1 MDGGV
6 VTIHFKADT
15 KDLDAKTNNLTNSF
29 GSLTGAITLG
39 NVAAKVISKTF
50 SELSSNMDGAI
61 KRFDTLQ
68 NFPKVMKNFGV
79 TSEEASESVNRIS
92 DTIQGLPTSLEQAV
106 GGVQSLFMV
115 TKNLKEAEN
124 LFTSINDSAM
134 IFANGSGEAVDRF
147 IYGYKQALSMGKVK
161 AQEFNQMNEAIPGL
175 MDKVAEKMGL
185 SFIELKEGL
194 SEGDIAIED
203 FNNALKLLDSEGVG
217 SMEAM
222 RDAAFD
228 ATGGIG
234 TALKNL
240 RNRIARGLTEVI
252 GALDEA
258 LEDYGGIAGV
268 INKLSKK
275 IADTLTSIGKALKT
289 IDFQKVL
296 STIKVIAPII
306 LTLAGYFLTLNS
318 AIKGFNM
325 VTQGVS
331 AVMGLLSSSFA
342 LPIAIIVGVIAAI
355 VLLYTKCEWFRD
367 MVNDMISAL
376 KPLIQSVWDLLKPML
391 ENLMIT
397 FKKVWNLIE
406 PGVKVIAQSVY
417 NSVMTIIIVL
427 TKIIEAITWVIN
439 KFNEAKSKISSATSS
454 IKNAVVGGFNTMLD
468 KVRGIGANIV
478 DGLVGGMT
486 GNAGK
491 LYNKCK
497 DLGNKALDKIK
508 QTLGIASPSKEF
520 ALVGKFSMLGFEE
533 GLMDMQPEIDKAIN
547 SMFTLNPSLTGTMN
561 NSISPNINVVNNVN
575 LETDP
580 LGQVVNKIKTY
591 SGGAKNDYNWGTG
604 L

>member
-1 MDGGV
+1 
-6 VTIHFKADT
+6 
-15 KDLDAKTNNLTNSF
+15 
-29 GSLTGAITLG
+29 
-39 NVAAKVISKTF
+39 
-50 SELSSNMDGAI
+50 
-61 KRFDTLQ
+61 
-68 NFPKVMKNFGV
+68 
-79 TSEEASESVNRIS
+79 
-92 DTIQGLPTSLEQAV
+92 
-106 GGVQSLFMV
+106 
-115 TKNLKEAEN
+115 
-124 LFTSINDSAM
+124 
-134 IFANGSGEAVDRF
+134 
-147 IYGYKQALSMGKVK
+147 
-161 AQEFNQMNEAIPGL
+161 
-175 MDKVAEKMGL
+175 
-185 SFIELKEGL
+185 
-194 SEGDIAIED
+194 
-203 FNNALKLLDSEGVG
+203 
-217 SMEAM
+217 MEAM

-234 TALKNL
+234 TALQNL

-258 LEDYGGIAGV
+258 LADYGGIAGV

-318 AIKGFNM
+318 AIKGFSM

-355 VLLYTKCEWFRD
+355 VLLYNKCEWFRD
-367 MVNDMISAL
+367 LVNSIVENL
-376 KPLIQSVWDLLKPML
+376 KPLFQSLWDLLKPMFDSLIAAIQQIWVVL
-391 ENLMIT
+391 EPILKVVLTVVANTINFIIEIIT
-397 FKKVWNLIE
+397 DVI
-406 PGVKVIAQSVY
+406 KVI
-417 NSVMTIIIVL
+417 
-427 TKIIEAITWVIN
+427 TWLIN
-439 KFNEAKSKISSATSS
+439 KFNEAKSKVSNATSG
-454 IKNAVVGGFNTMLD
+454 IRNAVVGGFSEMLS
-468 KVRGIGANIV
+468 KVKNIGKNIIDGLIGGITGGAN
-478 DGLVGGMT
+478 
-486 GNAGK
+486 K

-497 DLGNKALDKIK
+497 EVGKKALNKIK
-508 QTLGIASPSKEF
+508 ETLGIHSPSTEF
-520 ALVGKFSMLGFEE
+520 AMVGKFSMLGFEK

-561 NSISPNINVVNNVN
+561 NSLSPNINVVNNVN

>member
-15 KDLDAKTNNLTNSF
+15 SNLDDKTSKLTNSF

-50 SELSSNMDGAI
+50 NELASNMDGAI

-92 DTIQGLPTSLEQAV
+92 DSIQGLPTSLDQAV
-106 GGVQSLFMV
+106 GGVQNLFMV

-124 LFTSINDSAM
+124 LFTTINDSAM
-134 IFANGSGEAVDRF
+134 VFANGSSEAVDRF

-161 AQEFNQMNEAIPGL
+161 AQEFNQMKKAIPGL

-203 FNNALKLLDSEGVG
+203 FNNSLKLLDSEGVG

-234 TALKNL
+234 TALQNF

-258 LEDYGGIAGV
+258 LADYGGIAGV

-296 STIKVIAPII
+296 SIIKVIAPII

-318 AIKGFNM
+318 AIKGVSM

-355 VLLYTKCEWFRD
+355 VLLYNKCEWFRD
-367 MVNDMISAL
+367 LVNSIVENL
-376 KPLIQSVWDLLKPML
+376 KPLFQSLWDLLKPMFDSLIAAIQQIWVVL
-391 ENLMIT
+391 EPIL
-397 FKKVWNLIE
+397 
-406 PGVKVIAQSVY
+406 KVILTSVV
-417 NSVMTIIIVL
+417 NAINF
-427 TKIIEAITWVIN
+427 IIEIITDVIKVITWLIN
-439 KFNEAKSKISSATSS
+439 KFNEAKSKVSNATQG
-454 IKNAVVGGFNTMLD
+454 IRNAVVGGFSEMLS
-468 KVRGIGANIV
+468 KVKNIGKNII
-478 DGLVGGMT
+478 DGLISGITGG
-486 GNAGK
+486 AQK

-497 DLGNKALDKIK
+497 EVGKKALNKIK
-508 QTLGIASPSKEF
+508 ETLGIHSPSTEF
-520 ALVGKFSMLGFEE
+520 AMVGKFSMLGFEK

-561 NSISPNINVVNNVN
+561 NSLSPNINVVNNVK